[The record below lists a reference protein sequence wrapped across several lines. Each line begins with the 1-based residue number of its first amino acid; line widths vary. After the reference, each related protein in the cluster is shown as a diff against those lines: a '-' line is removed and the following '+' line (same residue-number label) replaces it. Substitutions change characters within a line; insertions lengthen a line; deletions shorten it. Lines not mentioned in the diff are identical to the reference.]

1 MKKQVNISIGEYYA
15 TREQTVIYTLL
26 GSCVAVCLFD
36 PENEIGGMNHILMP
50 GKPDMDKY
58 DDSAR
63 YGINAMELL
72 INAMMKLGGNRKKMI
87 AKAFGGASV
96 LSAIPEE
103 KAIGKKNV
111 EFVLAFLHG
120 EKIKIISQD
129 FGGYDTRKIYFHS
142 DTGEVFLKRIASM
155 NSSDI
160 LRKEQKRLK
169 WIKKQ
174 LKEPGDVT
182 IFTP

>member
-1 MKKQVNISIGEYYA
+1 MKEQVTIFIGEYYA

-36 PENEIGGMNHILMP
+36 PENSIGGMNHILMP
-50 GKPDMDKY
+50 GKPDMNKY

-72 INAMMKLGGNRKKMI
+72 INGMMKLGGNRKKMI
-87 AKAFGGASV
+87 AKTFGGASV
-96 LSAIPEE
+96 LSSISEE
-103 KAIGKKNV
+103 RAIGQKNV
-111 EFVLAFLHG
+111 EFVVEFLRK
-120 EKIKIISQD
+120 EKIKIVSRD
-129 FGGYDTRKIYFHS
+129 FGGYDTRKVYFHS

-155 NSSDI
+155 KSSAI
-160 LRKEQKRLK
+160 LQEEQKRLK
-169 WIKKQ
+169 RIKQQ

-182 IFTP
+182 LFTP